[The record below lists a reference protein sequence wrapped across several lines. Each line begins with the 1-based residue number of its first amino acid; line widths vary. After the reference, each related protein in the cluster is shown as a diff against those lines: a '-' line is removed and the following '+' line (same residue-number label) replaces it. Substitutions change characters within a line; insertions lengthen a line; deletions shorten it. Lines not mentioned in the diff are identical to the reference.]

1 MHIVLSHALN
11 ASKKKKF
18 TINATPTQIFLKIIE
33 NFKAKKKKFCN
44 VQHEKKGFSRITADN
59 CEQHRH
65 NKIKQEREF
74 LPKKKKKKEIG
85 LQYSNLIVHCI
96 IHTIP
101 IFK

>member
-11 ASKKKKF
+11 ASKKKKKF

-33 NFKAKKKKFCN
+33 NFKAKKQKFCN

-74 LPKKKKKKEIG
+74 LPKKKKSDCSTVI
-85 LQYSNLIVHCI
+85 
-96 IHTIP
+96 
-101 IFK
+101 